1 MTTPCGSFYTRAT
14 ARSHRRV
21 FEQRVGDMKRS
32 DRIRTRCLSRYVLLA
47 VLTLSLL
54 ATKASHVPAELRD
67 CPRLRHLKIVVLARN
82 RDRSLLRLFHS
93 LDVSHYDQ
101 VRPDLDIHIDM
112 HNDEIHQPTLAVAK
126 AFDYRHGRKSVTLA
140 QNSTGLAMSWY
151 NAWVPRSR
159 EEHAVILEDDI
170 VLSPHWFRWLVHMWC
185 TYGDHRQLAGISLQR
200 QTLVPTTPS
209 RQEEIRNSHAPFLY
223 PLVGSIGFSPDPVV
237 WLQFLRWV
245 KAIGN
250 DFDVSTPGLVTSEWW
265 GKLDKRHMWTQ
276 HFIYFTLQRRL
287 YTLYQNMP
295 DGTTMASHE
304 REAGVHFE
312 QTKGADFRPSQTL
325 GRIKFPVEI
334 SKFDWDAKL
343 LRSES
348 GFDSVTKATF
358 LNRCSLISESHGF
371 VYLLFTNNAFVEMTK
386 NWICNM
392 QSIAPKVLMQ
402 TVVLA
407 DCSDTVMQLTEMEPR
422 LHYFIYESDYAAAAS
437 FGTFA
442 YYRIVLER
450 LFIQNMIIQHG
461 INVMIIESDQIWMS
475 DVHNVLQDAF
485 KSGVQIIAGDEHIHV
500 TGPGSGY
507 ICGGFYGII
516 STEKTRSFFSR
527 YVRKHESN
535 LMKFRRTT
543 GTISVENDQSLL
555 SRLVKKANFSVHWL
569 DLCQYSNGKWYESPI
584 IRASCKTPGVLHNN
598 YIVGTDRKVIRA
610 QTWGHWF
617 LHLGHCA
624 NMGAVA

>member
-1 MTTPCGSFYTRAT
+1 MPLIT
-14 ARSHRRV
+14 
-21 FEQRVGDMKRS
+21 
-32 DRIRTRCLSRYVLLA
+32 
-47 VLTLSLL
+47 
-54 ATKASHVPAELRD
+54 TKAPGVPGELER
-67 CPRLRHLKIVVLARN
+67 CKCARHLKIVVLAKN
-82 RDRSLLRLFHS
+82 RDKSLFRLLTS
-93 LDVSHYDQ
+93 LDASHYDQ
-101 VRPDLDIHIDM
+101 IRPDLDIHIDM
-112 HNDEIHQPTLAVAK
+112 NGDEIHQPTLAVAE
-126 AFDYRHGRKSVTLA
+126 AFDYRHGDKSVKLS

-159 EEHAVILEDDI
+159 EDYAVILEDDI
-170 VLSPHWFRWLVHMWC
+170 VLSPHWLRWLVHMWC
-185 TYGDHRQLAGISLQR
+185 TYGEHEQLAGISLQR
-200 QTLVPTTPS
+200 QTLVPTIPS
-209 RQEEIRNSHAPFLY
+209 RQEEIRNAHAPFLY
-223 PLVGSIGFSPDPVV
+223 PLVGSIGFSPNPVV
-237 WLQFLRWV
+237 WLHFLNWV
-245 KAIGN
+245 KAIGS

-295 DGTTMASHE
+295 DGSTLASHE

-325 GRIKFPVEI
+325 GRLKFPVQI

-348 GFDSVTKATF
+348 GFDAVTKATL

-422 LHYFIYESDYAAAAS
+422 LNYFIYESDYGDAAS

-461 INVMIIESDQIWMS
+461 ISVMIIESDQIWMS
-475 DVHNVLQDAF
+475 NVHNALQGAF
-485 KSGVQIIAGDEHIHV
+485 KSGVQIIAGDEQIHIK
-500 TGPGSGY
+500 GPGSGY
-507 ICGGFYGII
+507 ICG
-516 STEKTRSFFSR
+516 
-527 YVRKHESN
+527 
-535 LMKFRRTT
+535 
-543 GTISVENDQSLL
+543 
-555 SRLVKKANFSVHWL
+555 
-569 DLCQYSNGKWYESPI
+569 
-584 IRASCKTPGVLHNN
+584 AS
-598 YIVGTDRKVIRA
+598 
-610 QTWGHWF
+610 
-617 LHLGHCA
+617 
-624 NMGAVA
+624 ME